1 MSLKDA
7 LNQPYEP
14 KRRICTMALIK
25 EKLSKD
31 DIEALNQAL
40 NDESIPT
47 AFIYRA
53 LKSEGHVIHDK
64 SLGRHRRKE
73 CRCDF
78 K

>member
-14 KRRICTMALIK
+14 KRRICTVSLIK

-31 DIEALNQAL
+31 DADALIKAL
-40 NDESIPT
+40 NDDSIPT